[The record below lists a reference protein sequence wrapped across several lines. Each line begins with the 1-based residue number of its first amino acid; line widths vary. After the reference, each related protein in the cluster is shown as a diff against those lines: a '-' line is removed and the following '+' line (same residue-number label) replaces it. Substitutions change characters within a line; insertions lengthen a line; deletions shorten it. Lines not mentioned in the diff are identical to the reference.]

1 MKGLKIKGKIYVGEV
16 NYEVLYSQ
24 LVKDFAKLPANT
36 KMKVILQLI
45 EQGFNSNNTEVTE
58 KDYINLLRKMNV
70 VIEHLK
76 AVIPFEQW

>member
-45 EQGFNSNNTEVTE
+45 EQGFNSNNTDVTE
-58 KDYINLLRKMNV
+58 KDYINLLREMNV

-76 AVIPFEQW
+76 AVIPKE